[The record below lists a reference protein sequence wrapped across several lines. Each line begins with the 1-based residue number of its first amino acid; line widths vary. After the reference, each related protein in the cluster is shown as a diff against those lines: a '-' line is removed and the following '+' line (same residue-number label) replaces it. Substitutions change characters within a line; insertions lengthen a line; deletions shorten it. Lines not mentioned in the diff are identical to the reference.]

1 MNTPE
6 CSHVLSKARRCYPLK
21 TALWLYLF
29 LFLAFF
35 DLHAQYPV
43 LTPFAISLGA
53 GPAFIGW
60 MMGMYSLTHLPGN
73 LLAGVMVDRNGSRRY
88 IVFSLVAAGVLLLL
102 QAHAQLPWHLL
113 LVRAFSGFVLAFLSP
128 ACMTLLASLSS
139 DTATQGKYMSGHG
152 IVHTLAS
159 VVSPAAGAFIVAKAG
174 YSGTFSSL
182 GWLLILTGVMAFFSV
197 PKHKI
202 PGLAPSSPDNAA
214 KVNSKSAAGPERAVA
229 GRSTKRY
236 YLLPFFVSCSQ
247 GVLFFELPLS
257 QNGGRNIVS
266 TGILLSLLSLG
277 ALVTLTMLFLNKL
290 SPTGRISAA
299 LLGMALCFFGLAAFD
314 HFPPGV
320 ILFLLGAAK
329 GVLFPAMASL
339 FISLGGPGRLGR
351 TFSMQSIAMS
361 LGAFAGPVAA
371 GQLRGLVSPYFIA
384 FLLLMTALLLLP
396 PKYTK
401 RQPNLK
407 PELNG
412 RPV

>member
-1 MNTPE
+1 M
-6 CSHVLSKARRCYPLK
+6 K

-35 DLHAQYPV
+35 DLHAQYPI

-73 LLAGVMVDRNGSRRY
+73 LLAGVLVDRNGSRRY
-88 IVFSLVAAGVLLLL
+88 IVFALTAAGAILLL

-113 LVRAFSGFVLAFLSP
+113 LLRAASGFALAFLSP

-139 DTATQGKYMSGHG
+139 DPATQGKYMSGHG

-159 VVSPAAGAFIVAKAG
+159 VVSPAAGAFIVAKTG
-174 YSGTFSSL
+174 YSGTFTTL
-182 GWLLILTGVMAFFSV
+182 GWLLIFTGVMALFSV
-197 PKHKI
+197 PRHVQS
-202 PGLAPSSPDNAA
+202 LAAA
-214 KVNSKSAAGPERAVA
+214 NPALPLHPLSQAPALANPPVSR
-229 GRSTKRY
+229 RY

-257 QNGGRNIVS
+257 QGSDGMIS

-277 ALVTLTMLFLNKL
+277 ALVTLSLFFLNRL
-290 SPTGRISAA
+290 APGIRIAAA
-299 LLGMALCFFGLAAFD
+299 LLAMALCFFTLAAFRGI
-314 HFPPGV
+314 PAGV
-320 ILFLLGAAK
+320 VLFLLGAAK

-339 FISLGGPGRLGR
+339 FISLGGAGRMGR
-351 TFSMQSIAMS
+351 TFSLQSIAMS

-371 GQLRGLVSPYFIA
+371 GQLRDFVSPYFIA
-384 FLLLMTALLLLP
+384 FVLLMTALLLLP
-396 PKYTK
+396 PRTSGKLAY
-401 RQPNLK
+401 R
-407 PELNG
+407 PEWNN
-412 RPV
+412 PAA

>member
-1 MNTPE
+1 M
-6 CSHVLSKARRCYPLK
+6 K

-35 DLHAQYPV
+35 DLHAQYPI

-73 LLAGVMVDRNGSRRY
+73 LLAGVLVDRNGSRRY
-88 IVFSLVAAGVLLLL
+88 IVFALTAAGAILLL

-113 LVRAFSGFVLAFLSP
+113 MLRAASGFALAFLSP

-139 DTATQGKYMSGHG
+139 DPATQGKYMSGHG
-152 IVHTLAS
+152 IIHTLAS

-174 YSGTFSSL
+174 YSGTFTTL
-182 GWLLILTGVMAFFSV
+182 GWLLIFTGVMALFSV
-197 PKHKI
+197 PKHVQS
-202 PGLAPSSPDNAA
+202 LAAA
-214 KVNSKSAAGPERAVA
+214 NPALPLHSLSQAPAQANPPVSR
-229 GRSTKRY
+229 RY

-257 QNGGRNIVS
+257 QGSDGMIS

-277 ALVTLTMLFLNKL
+277 ALVTLSLFFLNRL
-290 SPTGRISAA
+290 APGIRIAAA
-299 LLGMALCFFGLAAFD
+299 LLAMALCFFTMAAFRGI
-314 HFPPGV
+314 PAGV
-320 ILFLLGAAK
+320 VLFLLGAAK

-339 FISLGGPGRLGR
+339 FISLGGAGRMGR
-351 TFSMQSIAMS
+351 TFSLQSIAMS

-371 GQLRGLVSPYFIA
+371 GQLRDYVSPYFIA
-384 FLLLMTALLLLP
+384 FVLLMTALLLLP
-396 PKYTK
+396 PRTSDKLAY
-401 RQPNLK
+401 R
-407 PELNG
+407 PEWNS
-412 RPV
+412 PAA

>member
-1 MNTPE
+1 M
-6 CSHVLSKARRCYPLK
+6 K

-35 DLHAQYPV
+35 DLHAQYPI

-73 LLAGVMVDRNGSRRY
+73 LLAGVLVDRNGSRRY
-88 IVFSLVAAGVLLLL
+88 IVFALTAAGAILLL

-113 LVRAFSGFVLAFLSP
+113 LLRAASGFALAFLSP

-139 DTATQGKYMSGHG
+139 DPATQGKYMSGHG
-152 IVHTLAS
+152 IIHTLAS

-174 YSGTFSSL
+174 YSGTFTTL
-182 GWLLILTGVMAFFSV
+182 GWLLIFTGVMALFSV
-197 PKHKI
+197 PKQVQ
-202 PGLAPSSPDNAA
+202 SMSAA
-214 KVNSKSAAGPERAVA
+214 KPALPLHSPAQADREELRVSR
-229 GRSTKRY
+229 RY

-257 QNGGRNIVS
+257 QGSDGMIS

-277 ALVTLTMLFLNKL
+277 ALVTLSLFFLNRL
-290 SPTGRISAA
+290 APGIRIAAA
-299 LLGMALCFFGLAAFD
+299 LLAMALCFFTLAAFR
-314 HFPPGV
+314 HIPAGV
-320 ILFLLGAAK
+320 VLFLLGAAK

-339 FISLGGPGRLGR
+339 FISLGGPGRMGR
-351 TFSMQSIAMS
+351 TFSLQSIAMS

-371 GQLRGLVSPYFIA
+371 GQLRDFVSPYFIA
-384 FLLLMTALLLLP
+384 FVLLMTAILLLP
-396 PKYTK
+396 P
-401 RQPNLK
+401 RGAGK
-407 PELNG
+407 PAY
-412 RPV
+412 RPEWNSPAA